1 MSFFSG
7 LSINSTSEV
16 KMSVLDNIL
25 VTLFPM
31 ESWQAHLNLMLKL
44 FRKTKLRLIHSF
56 LNIQYLCTVEAYR

>member
-25 VTLFPM
+25 VTLFPI
-31 ESWQAHLNLMLKL
+31 ESRQAHLNLMLKR

>member
-44 FRKTKLRLIHSF
+44 
-56 LNIQYLCTVEAYR
+56 Q